1 MSPCVEGA
9 PSTQDRKI
17 ASSPAPRGL
26 HGHLVEQPFRHSKTP
41 WQQKKGTSGQEPMQ
55 FTCSSFGQQKEQGA
69 EGAIKI
75 LQINY
80 TKKKANYLYKKSVQG
95 LHFAVIICTNSA
107 GRKQTRVFAS
117 VLNQGVTPAQ
127 MCVCARKT
135 MWTNLHSWPVH
146 LHQYLLLWSSHPP
159 PRQSASHPG
168 LSSHDAAQQHWCI
181 RCHPNVGD

>member
-1 MSPCVEGA
+1 
-9 PSTQDRKI
+9 
-17 ASSPAPRGL
+17 
-26 HGHLVEQPFRHSKTP
+26 
-41 WQQKKGTSGQEPMQ
+41 MQ

-107 GRKQTRVFAS
+107 GTKQTRVFAS

-127 MCVCARKT
+127 MCVCEK
-135 MWTNLHSWPVH
+135 
-146 LHQYLLLWSSHPP
+146 
-159 PRQSASHPG
+159 
-168 LSSHDAAQQHWCI
+168 D
-181 RCHPNVGD
+181 NVDQPS